1 MLRAVTPF
9 KQSRE
14 HTRAL
19 CGYLTLFGT
28 ADACGIADPVQ
39 WLTDYGKARYSYA
52 YDRAL
57 ERRAWRGLPL
67 DKQLDFTPLD
77 SEGFDYTPWLPQN
90 YAAAQAG
97 W

>member
-1 MLRAVTPF
+1 M
-9 KQSRE
+9 
-14 HTRAL
+14 
-19 CGYLTLFGT
+19 
-28 ADACGIADPVQ
+28 Q

-67 DKQLDFTPLD
+67 GKQLDFTPLD

-97 W
+97 R